1 MKNIILFFLF
11 PSVICHVVG
20 ITYQTIG
27 RRLLGEMLGDPLG
40 KTNDAG
46 ALLNPPGNIPIRFIN
61 TDGLCLA
68 EQTRR

>member
-1 MKNIILFFLF
+1 MKNIILYFLS

-20 ITYQTIG
+20 ITYQSIG
-27 RRLLGEMLGDPLG
+27 RRLLSEMLGDPLG

-46 ALLNPPGNIPIRFIN
+46 ALLNLPENIPISFIN